1 MNIFGDEELEV
12 KKAKRTRM
20 EGRGRSGYSSLKR
33 KIKISSGTPEAVT
46 KVIGFAKS
54 AKSAKQM
61 IDYISRDGDIELK
74 DHDGFGLQSDEE
86 RLDIIKDWEQNFP
99 TRKDGRYA
107 MHFMVS
113 APKGSDHA
121 ATVAASQE
129 FAETIFGEYDYVL
142 ASHFDEDHPHTHFI
156 VARKIDGP
164 ALNPRK
170 EDLQE
175 WREAWAEIGTRHGI
189 SMVASNRIER
199 GVTRRSDKQRDI
211 HIRKRDG
218 LTKNDISAAKEV
230 LAEYDNDNERP
241 WDIVLEKRLKETRA
255 SYENIA
261 RSLKTLAEGKKD
273 GHQMLAKTARLV
285 NRQSMVLRK
294 VITRRHILREIIGS
308 EDHPTITS
316 KSSPK
321 DLANAYVKHK
331 DYLGLVKPPAR
342 DSDIEKSI
350 NQLGKNL
357 GNKVESG
364 DRATQD
370 FLNIVRDRKT
380 AGQGRG
386 RERKKDFGLDI

>member
-20 EGRGRSGYSSLKR
+20 EQRGRSGYSSLKR
-33 KIKISSGTPEAVT
+33 KIKVSSGTQEAVT

-61 IDYISRDGDIELK
+61 IDYISRNGDVELT
-74 DHDGFGLQSDEE
+74 DHDGLGLQYDEE

-121 ATVAASQE
+121 ATITASRE
-129 FAETIFGEYDYVL
+129 FGETIFGEYDYVL

-170 EDLQE
+170 EDLQK

-189 SMVASNRIER
+189 SMVASKRIER
-199 GVTRRSDKQRDI
+199 GKTRRSDKQRDI
-211 HIRKRDG
+211 HIRKREG
-218 LTKNDISAAKEV
+218 VTKNDVSAAKEV
-230 LAEYDNDNERP
+230 LAEYHNDNEKP
-241 WDIVLEKRLKETRA
+241 WDLVLEKRLQETRTG
-255 SYENIA
+255 YEQLA
-261 RSLKTLAEGKKD
+261 RSLKTLAAQNKD
-273 GHQMLAKTARLV
+273 GHEMLDKTARLV
-285 NRQSMVLRK
+285 SRQSMILRK
-294 VITRRHILREIIGS
+294 VITRRHILREIIAS
-308 EDHPTITS
+308 KDHPKITPQ
-316 KSSPK
+316 SSAE
-321 DLANAYVKHK
+321 DLAKAYVKHK
-331 DYLGLVKPPAR
+331 EYLGIVQSPAR
-342 DSDIEKSI
+342 DSDIDKSI
-350 NQLGKNL
+350 KKLGKTL
-357 GNKVESG
+357 GDKAVGG
-364 DRATQD
+364 DKATQD
-370 FLNIVRDRKT
+370 FLKLVRDRKS